1 MAKQSIEPDLSATPT
16 NQSIEQWLLIRYL
29 PTTLFSLR
37 MTHATSKGGK
47 TLLVP
52 TPYAVKLAFIDAS
65 FRIGDPDLAES
76 VLAWLKDRKVRFR
89 PPEHCVVL
97 NTFIKIKQEKRGAPK
112 GIYESTI
119 AYREFCYYRGELTIA
134 ISVGGLEAK
143 QIEMLKKVAAHINYL
158 GKRGSF
164 MQFIGT
170 EDVDILPE
178 GFTHPLHDPML
189 RPGLYAKSSFLDDF
203 GKDAFADKK
212 LFDRISTY
220 GKGTVS
226 LGKHR
231 ILVPTL
237 LPYRLVRSSR
247 GFSHYRRID
256 GGRDGA
262 HNDQD

>member
-1 MAKQSIEPDLSATPT
+1 MARQSKKSDQAVSPP
-16 NQSIEQWLLIRYL
+16 NRGKGQWLLVRYL

-65 FRIGDPDLAES
+65 FRIGDRDLAVT
-76 VLAWLKDRKVRFR
+76 VLHWLKDREVRFR

-97 NTFIKIKQEKRGAPK
+97 NTFIKIKQEKRGAPR

-134 ISVGGLEAK
+134 IGVGGLEAK
-143 QIEMLKKVAAHINYL
+143 QIEMIKKVAVHINYL

-164 MQFIGT
+164 MQFIGAD
-170 EDVDILPE
+170 DVDILPE

-189 RPGLYAKSSFLDDF
+189 RPGLYAKSSLLDDF
-203 GKDAFADKK
+203 GKDAFTDKN

-220 GKGTVS
+220 GKGAVS

-237 LPYRLVRSSR
+237 LPYRLVQSSR
-247 GFSHYRRID
+247 GFSQYRRIE
-256 GGRDGA
+256 GEKHGA

>member
-1 MAKQSIEPDLSATPT
+1 MAGQSKKNDEAVNPPNRGKD
-16 NQSIEQWLLIRYL
+16 QWLLVCYL
-29 PTTLFSLR
+29 PTALFSLR

-52 TPYAVKLAFIDAS
+52 TPYAVKLAFIDAG
-65 FRIGDPDLAES
+65 FRIGDRDLA
-76 VLAWLKDRKVRFR
+76 VTLLHWLKGREVRFR
-89 PPEHCVVL
+89 PPEHCIVL
-97 NTFIKIKQEKRGAPK
+97 NTFTKIKQEKRGAPK

-119 AYREFCYYRGELTIA
+119 AYREYCYYRGELTIA
-134 ISVGGLEAK
+134 IGVGGLEAK
-143 QIEMLKKVAAHINYL
+143 QIEVIKKVAAHVNYL

-164 MQFIGT
+164 MQFMGT

-178 GFTHPLHDPML
+178 GFTHPTHDPMI

-203 GKDAFADKK
+203 GKDALADKG

-247 GFSHYRRID
+247 SFSHYQRIE
-256 GGRDGA
+256 GERNGA
-262 HNDQD
+262 HKDQD